1 MYDVHD
7 DGDAVLVGSI
17 YERLQLLWC
26 TETAGSSEERAYM
39 ISEGAIVGVLLYGHD
54 LYAVVAVSNDAWQHI
69 LLELGISSYLL
80 GVL

>member
-1 MYDVHD
+1 
-7 DGDAVLVGSI
+7 
-17 YERLQLLWC
+17 
-26 TETAGSSEERAYM
+26 M

-69 LLELGISSYLL
+69 LLELGISTYLL